1 MFAVAVKAVFRHHT
15 EAVIEGAKVPS
26 NIRAF

>member
-1 MFAVAVKAVFRHHT
+1 MFTVAVKAVFRHHMG
-15 EAVIEGAKVPS
+15 AVIEGAKVPS